1 MRATAAILRR
11 HGIDPTATLGAG
23 MEATVYA
30 RDAQTVLKLYHSP
43 DVLPNLRTLQQFY
56 DALDASRLPYAL
68 PRIITVEDHGEIVAT
83 VERRLDG
90 TTMAQRLPDYLPSRL
105 DDLIGR
111 YLDATF
117 ALRTV
122 RVRVPLGRCKLFDP
136 TGISVDADWHTFLR
150 RYIEQASAR
159 LAPYFERDVRDWQRK
174 RAVLRA
180 RLAHPYT
187 GTVALIHGDIFPGNF
202 LMVGD
207 QITALLDFGMM
218 TMIGDPLWDIATA
231 CAFFDMYDE
240 RGLHAR
246 DRCLAMARE
255 RLGAGVQPR
264 LLLYILLFSVVG
276 ADAYDPTCTDGHYGW
291 CVANLNN
298 ATWWQEV

>member
-1 MRATAAILRR
+1 MTATAAILRR

-30 RDAQTVLKLYHSP
+30 RDARTVLKLYHSP

-56 DALDASRLPYAL
+56 DALDAFHLPYAL
-68 PRIITVEDHGEIVAT
+68 PRIISVEDDGEIVAT

-90 TTMAQRLPDYLPSRL
+90 TPMAHRVPDYLPSRL

-111 YLDATF
+111 YLDATL

-122 RVRVPLGRCKLFDP
+122 HAPLGRCKLFDP
-136 TGISVDADWHTFLR
+136 MGISVDADWHTFLR
-150 RYIEQASAR
+150 RYVEQASAR
-159 LAPYFERDVRDWQRK
+159 LAPFFERDVRDWQRK
-174 RAVLRA
+174 RAVLEA
-180 RLAHPYT
+180 RLAHSYT

-202 LMVGD
+202 LMVD
-207 QITALLDFGMM
+207 DRITALLDFGMM
-218 TMIGDPLWDIATA
+218 TMFGDPLWDVATG
-231 CAFFDMYDE
+231 CAFFDMYDSL
-240 RGLHAR
+240 GLHVR

-255 RLGAGVQPR
+255 RLGAAVQPR

-276 ADAYDPTCTDGHYGW
+276 ADAYDPTCTDGHYRW

-298 ATWWQEV
+298 AAWWREV